1 MAKQT
6 IFIAG
11 EKFDVTKH
19 LGVAEL
25 MIQDRLDC
33 WLGKNTVKVQLD
45 KPATDV
51 VEVTIFR
58 KYGSFYKPEI
68 GHSFFRS
75 IFTYD
80 QQILLGEGYQYGTTV
95 NLTKYESQFIHYD
108 CQDDFFNRY
117 RKKARQAKASRIKE
131 LDFSDIL
138 DYMKLTIKL

>member
-11 EKFDVTKH
+11 EKFDATKH

-58 KYGSFYKPEI
+58 KYGTFYKIET
-68 GHSFFRS
+68 GHSFFQS
-75 IFTYD
+75 IFIYD
-80 QQILLGEGYQYGTTV
+80 QQILLGEGYQYGTVVDLTV
-95 NLTKYESQFIHYD
+95 YEGQFIHYD
-108 CQDDFFNRY
+108 CIDDFFNRY
-117 RKKARQAKASRIKE
+117 KKKTGQAKASRIKE
-131 LDFSDIL
+131 LNFSDTI
-138 DYMKLTIKL
+138 DHMKLTIKL

>member
-58 KYGSFYKPEI
+58 KYGEFYKPPT
-68 GHSFFRS
+68 GHSFFQS

-80 QQILLGEGYQYGTTV
+80 QQILLGKGYRYGTIVDLTV
-95 NLTKYESQFIHYD
+95 YEGQFIHYD
-108 CQDDFFNRY
+108 GVEGFFKEY
-117 RKKARQAKASRIKE
+117 KKLAREAKASRIKE
-131 LDFSDIL
+131 LQFADTL